1 MNFRHSHVKFALNQ
15 NNIGA
20 LYIDTWEPK
29 GAINAD
35 NSLSFYINLN
45 IILNN
50 HCLDRM
56 DQQ

>member
-35 NSLSFYINLN
+35 NSLSFYIKLKYN
-45 IILNN
+45 IE
-50 HCLDRM
+50 
-56 DQQ
+56 